1 MGRTP
6 MTELTVYADIPKD
19 RRHVVRVAHT
29 EYQGVQSVD
38 LRLLYPAAGGEMKQT
53 RKGVSLR
60 VDRLPA
66 LLDALRAAEADL
78 RAKGLLGGEE

>member
-1 MGRTP
+1 

-38 LRLLYPAAGGEMKQT
+38 IRMLYPAADGEMKWT
-53 RKGVSLR
+53 KKGVSLR

-66 LLDALRAAEADL
+66 LIDALHAAETDL
-78 RAKGLLGGEE
+78 RAKGLLGGGDD